1 MFIRDGRKLFGRV
14 LGKYASTYAKVA
26 AFDSII
32 KFYSQSKVD
41 KLNVQDKKNQILRLT
56 NVVASHKNRIYTQLY
71 NKNLYLL
78 ANEKLKDK
86 SCKVIITGKDIL
98 PLKDLFGC
106 SLLYPSKIFL
116 EGREIKLSDIFGMI
130 SNLKEGNYQ
139 FTDLS
144 LKGGPKEF
152 TILND
157 ISVAKD
163 ILLIKAIVILLEA
176 IYAPSFNSLSR
187 DFRSWPLSSFPSVNT
202 REFALRELKFRLI
215 GAK

>member
-1 MFIRDGRKLFGRV
+1 
-14 LGKYASTYAKVA
+14 
-26 AFDSII
+26 
-32 KFYSQSKVD
+32 
-41 KLNVQDKKNQILRLT
+41 
-56 NVVASHKNRIYTQLY
+56 
-71 NKNLYLL
+71 
-78 ANEKLKDK
+78 
-86 SCKVIITGKDIL
+86 
-98 PLKDLFGC
+98 
-106 SLLYPSKIFL
+106 
-116 EGREIKLSDIFGMI
+116 MI
-130 SNLKEGNYQ
+130 SNLKEGNYK

-176 IYAPSFNSLSR
+176 IYAPSFNSLPR

>member
-1 MFIRDGRKLFGRV
+1 MERLVFIRDGRKLFGRV

-32 KFYSQSKVD
+32 KFNSQSKVD
-41 KLNVQDKKNQILRLT
+41 KLSAQDKKKPTLQLT
-56 NVVASHKNRIYTQLY
+56 NEVGAQLACCAQRTHKNRIYTQLY

-116 EGREIKLSDIFGMI
+116 EGR
-130 SNLKEGNYQ
+130 
-139 FTDLS
+139 
-144 LKGGPKEF
+144 
-152 TILND
+152 
-157 ISVAKD
+157 
-163 ILLIKAIVILLEA
+163 
-176 IYAPSFNSLSR
+176 
-187 DFRSWPLSSFPSVNT
+187 
-202 REFALRELKFRLI
+202 
-215 GAK
+215 